1 MVNQTGNKTPISIS
15 GSQEINRYTAEESLY
30 DSKVRRLA
38 DDPRQQ
44 AEGLGG
50 NFLQIMIRYD
60 KIKCVLCPL
69 RLLKSPAGQF
79 LHLIWVT
86 FVFHNCDY
94 INNIH
99 ILNIYIYDYFSF
111 DNHTFSHPGSAIAQ
125 DALRR
130 RMEAAWR
137 GTVE

>member
-99 ILNIYIYDYFSF
+99 ILNIYIY
-111 DNHTFSHPGSAIAQ
+111 I
-125 DALRR
+125 
-130 RMEAAWR
+130 
-137 GTVE
+137 

>member
-1 MVNQTGNKTPISIS
+1 MVNQIGNKTPISIS

-69 RLLKSPAGQF
+69 RLL
-79 LHLIWVT
+79 
-86 FVFHNCDY
+86 
-94 INNIH
+94 
-99 ILNIYIYDYFSF
+99 
-111 DNHTFSHPGSAIAQ
+111 
-125 DALRR
+125 
-130 RMEAAWR
+130 
-137 GTVE
+137 